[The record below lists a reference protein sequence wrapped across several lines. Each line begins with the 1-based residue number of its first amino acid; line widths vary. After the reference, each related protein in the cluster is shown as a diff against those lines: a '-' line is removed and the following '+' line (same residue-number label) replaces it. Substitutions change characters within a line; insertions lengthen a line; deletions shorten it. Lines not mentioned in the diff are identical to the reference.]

1 MVYSSR
7 VQRDI
12 LLRVFTNNDIIHPQ
26 TLTEEKELLRFFLI
40 YRSRSQL
47 LLLMNYDSFLP
58 GSILSIILHVKFL
71 RSVNL
76 VPEQSIS
83 ILGMYVKHISELL
96 STAVIFDLFVPTLM
110 KKIRHIVRIGK

>member
-1 MVYSSR
+1 MAECSR
-7 VQRDI
+7 VQRNI
-12 LLRVFTNNDIIHPQ
+12 LLRLLTNNDIIHTQ
-26 TLTEEKELLRFFLI
+26 TFTEEKELLCFFLI

-58 GSILSIILHVKFL
+58 GSILSIKLHVKFL

-76 VPEQSIS
+76 VPEQSVS

-96 STAVIFDLFVPTLM
+96 GAAVIFDL
-110 KKIRHIVRIGK
+110 